1 MGPMYLL
8 ECKKYTENKNAI
20 VTHTSKGRIIFSAN
34 CAM

>member
-1 MGPMYLL
+1 MYLL